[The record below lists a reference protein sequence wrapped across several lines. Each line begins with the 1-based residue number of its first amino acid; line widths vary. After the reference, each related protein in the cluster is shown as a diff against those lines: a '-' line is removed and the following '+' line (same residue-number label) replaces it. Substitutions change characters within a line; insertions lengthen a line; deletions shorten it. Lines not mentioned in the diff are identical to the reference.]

1 LSKSFSPAPKDAGEH
16 RSLGVSNN
24 PKKSGPFDVKT
35 VESLVTLMT
44 EHDLSEIYL
53 RDGNQH
59 VRLRRGAAGAVC
71 VPAAIPVAPA
81 HAAAAAPATPTGAPD
96 AKPAA
101 PAASKKNLI
110 DIKSETIGTFYAQP
124 KPGEPPFVKLG
135 SPVKPDTPVGVIV
148 VMKTNNEVVANC
160 NGVIAEILVKDE
172 QFVEYG
178 QVLFRVD
185 PS

>member
-1 LSKSFSPAPKDAGEH
+1 VSSNSKKAGPTSPT
-16 RSLGVSNN
+16 
-24 PKKSGPFDVKT
+24 GPFDVKI
-35 VESLVTLMT
+35 VESLVALMT

-59 VRLRRGAAGAVC
+59 LRLRRGAMA
-71 VPAAIPVAPA
+71 PAAVPVMPTL
-81 HAAAAAPATPTGAPD
+81 AAPTSAAPSTPPP
-96 AKPAA
+96 KSE
-101 PAASKKNLI
+101 PAASKKNLLE
-110 DIKSETIGTFYAQP
+110 IKSETIGTFYAQP

-135 SPVKPDTPVGVIV
+135 SPVKPDTVVGVIV
-148 VMKTNNEVVANC
+148 VMKTNNEVLANC
-160 NGVIAEILVKDE
+160 TGVIAEIPVKDE

>member
-1 LSKSFSPAPKDAGEH
+1 VSSNSKKAGPTP
-16 RSLGVSNN
+16 SS
-24 PKKSGPFDVKT
+24 SGPFDVKT

-53 RDGNQH
+53 RDGAQH
-59 VRLRRGAAGAVC
+59 LRLRRGGTASAM
-71 VPAAIPVAPA
+71 VPAAVPHMPAMAAPVAPNV
-81 HAAAAAPATPTGAPD
+81 
-96 AKPAA
+96 PAA
-101 PAASKKNLI
+101 KTEPVAAKKNLLE
-110 DIKSETIGTFYAQP
+110 IKSETIGTFYAQP

-135 SPVKPDTPVGVIV
+135 SPVKPETPVGVIV
-148 VMKTNNEVVANC
+148 VMKTNNEVLANC
-160 NGVIAEILVKDE
+160 NGVIAEICVKDE